1 MIHEQ
6 KINQILVK
14 NEDWIIS
21 KILSSAKQYTQ
32 HESRSL
38 INFGWKQTVSNLSA
52 LLLNDFQTIKPENAI
67 SNIRQSEGFEYTTY
81 ARNAVNMCRQSQ
93 IEAHVFLSFL
103 KVVRGTYEELICEGS
118 LPTSQKTSFFRQIDK
133 SFDCIEV
140 AFIRLWSASA
150 NKANEVSQ
158 SPYIDSHT
166 YNSLFESLPLPC
178 IMVDTFHR
186 VVKHNKEARLFIPSL
201 FERET
206 GKLNR
211 NIRIREK
218 ESLHAKID
226 EFRISKHEQS
236 NFEVSLTTDDKDY
249 YVLIGLRKLRASA
262 HILVSFIDLTT
273 WKKREQDIIEE
284 KNRLKANRSEGID
297 YLANISHEIRTPVNA
312 IVGFSELLSTVSL
325 PEKSRMEYMNM
336 LKKSSNDLL
345 GIIED
350 VMDLAKIESRKL
362 KISYKDSVVSEWL
375 YDLKQVYET
384 LIHRQSDNKVKLL
397 LYIPENE
404 KDFVISTDP
413 KRVKQVLSNL
423 IGNALKFTE
432 KGTIEIG
439 YKLSSDNLI
448 YFFVK
453 DTGIGVPYTMQSKIF
468 DRYAQVDSIPISQ
481 NAGSGLGLAISK
493 NLVSM
498 LGGNLAV
505 SSTPG
510 RGSIFYFYLPCL
522 PGKPKPEISVAQ
534 SSPLRKAISLAS
546 KTLLIAEDEDANF
559 LYIKEALRPTGAGI
573 IRANTGA
580 EAIQLAENN
589 QSVDLI
595 LMDIKMPELNGIDA
609 TKYIKHIR
617 PDLPIIAISAHAM
630 ENDKETCLQAG
641 CNAYLSKPVSYSELI
656 FQIKKVLS
664 LKSVVQKRIAAG
676 A

>member
-1 MIHEQ
+1 MDHEQ
-6 KINQILVK
+6 KFYQVLVK

-21 KILSSAKQYTQ
+21 KVLSAAKNYHQ

-38 INFGWKQTVSNLSA
+38 INFGWRQTVGDLSVLLSNNFLT
-52 LLLNDFQTIKPENAI
+52 LNSENGVCNI
-67 SNIRQSEGFEYTTY
+67 SQSESEEYCRY
-81 ARNAVNMCRQSQ
+81 AQKTVDMCRQRQ
-93 IEAHVFLSFL
+93 IESHVFLSFL
-103 KVVRGTYEELICEGS
+103 KVIRNTYEELICEGS
-118 LPTSQKTSFFRQIDK
+118 LPTGQKTSFFRHIDK

-140 AFIRLWSASA
+140 AFVKQWSAGVNRDNQVIHA
-150 NKANEVSQ
+150 PQ
-158 SPYIDSHT
+158 LDSHT
-166 YNSLFESLPLPC
+166 YNSLFESLPIPC

-186 VVKHNKEARLFIPSL
+186 VVKHNKEARQFIPSL

-211 NIRIREK
+211 NIRIRK
-218 ESLHAKID
+218 TESLHAKID

-236 NFEVSLTTDDKDY
+236 NFEVLLTTGDSEF
-249 YVLIGLRKLRASA
+249 YVLVGLRKLRATA

-273 WKKREQDIIEE
+273 WKKREQDFIEE
-284 KNRLKANRSEGID
+284 KSKIKESSSENID

-312 IVGFSELLSTVSL
+312 IVGFSELLSSTSI
-325 PEKSRMEYMNM
+325 PENSRMEYMGM

-350 VMDLAKIESRKL
+350 VIDLAKIESRKL
-362 KISYKDSVVSEWL
+362 KISYKDSLVSEWL
-375 YDLKQVYET
+375 FDLKQVYET
-384 LIHRQSDNKVKLL
+384 LISRHTENKIKLL
-397 LYIPENE
+397 LHIPESE
-404 KDFVISTDP
+404 KNLVIQTDP

-439 YKLSSDNLI
+439 YKLSVDNLI

-453 DTGIGVPYTMQSKIF
+453 DTGIGIPYAMQSKIF
-468 DRYAQVDSIPISQ
+468 DRYAQVDDIPISQ
-481 NAGSGLGLAISK
+481 NGGSGLGLAISK

-498 LGGNLAV
+498 LGGNLSV

-510 RGSIFYFYLPCL
+510 KGSIFYFYLPCL
-522 PGKPKPEISVAQ
+522 PGKLKTEVSAVKA
-534 SSPLRKAISLAS
+534 SPLRKALSLAS

-559 LYIKEALRPTGAGI
+559 LYMKEALRPTGVRI

-580 EAIQLAENN
+580 EAIQLVESNP
-589 QSVDLI
+589 SIDLI

-617 PDLPIIAISAHAM
+617 PDMPVIAISAHAM
-630 ENDKETCLQAG
+630 ENDEETCLQAG
-641 CNAYLSKPVSYSELI
+641 CIAYLSKPVGHSDLI
-656 FQIKKVLS
+656 FQIRKVLS
-664 LKSVVQKRIAAG
+664 LKSMVQKRITAG